1 MALPA
6 RVSAA
11 LALVLAAAGAAPPEG
26 CAAAAEESDGV
37 GLLQAA
43 GRSAQVR
50 SRSDTP
56 SGGWVPRTARCG
68 IVDVKCGT
76 GCCSVTSTCT
86 SDQKCKPLFG
96 DVVEPTPG
104 KIGCPIAFADFGD
117 DGCCPVTTFVGPPE
131 TCVEPTCENILQYN
145 CNITSGGSPTCTE
158 GGEWPAGASTGIT
171 ISGKTVTPTVSQT
184 CTLDGKSC
192 YKYSVNAGGIKI
204 SDGISS
210 PDCNY

>member
-1 MALPA
+1 MALPT

-26 CAAAAEESDGV
+26 CAAAAEDRRERRG
-37 GLLQAA
+37 GAAA
-43 GRSAQVR
+43 G
-50 SRSDTP
+50 
-56 SGGWVPRTARCG
+56 GGPQRA
-68 IVDVKCGT
+68 
-76 GCCSVTSTCT
+76 
-86 SDQKCKPLFG
+86 
-96 DVVEPTPG
+96 G

-145 CNITSGGSPTCTE
+145 CNITSGGSPTCTD
-158 GGEWPAGASTGIT
+158 GGELPAGASIGIT
-171 ISGKTVTPTVSQT
+171 IGGNAVTPTVLQT

-192 YKYSVNAGGIKI
+192 YKYSVNAVGIQIGG
-204 SDGISS
+204 STYS

>member
-43 GRSAQVR
+43 GRSAQAR

-104 KIGCPIAFADFGD
+104 KVGCPIAFKDFGD
-117 DGCCPVTTFVGPPE
+117 GGCCPVATLLGPPE
-131 TCVEPTCENILQYN
+131 TCVGLTCENILQYN